1 MTSQDSPSALAQWL
15 LFKTADAEHLKTSLR
30 NALQNAGYS
39 FYDPFPGGTGT
50 PMGLQNRVRSFIAP
64 PDAGWVRMLF
74 APNEMWQENEVLA
87 GLNLPVIKI
96 VYFSPEQFEIGAYQ
110 PNTGATGIPA
120 LVTFLRT
127 GLTENDLRQAM
138 NIASGSASDSASNEL
153 TPELQKFAEEQG
165 VDAQQV
171 DKLMQKMA
179 GSVFQKMGDKGAQAE
194 AKSAIIGAAKQATV
208 DWNSAAGQAVK
219 AMLGCLTVPENWTQP
234 DWKTLT
240 AAYQVAR
247 QLQRDPKALM
257 LPGDKD
263 ALKALPHA
271 LEFNPLYIGKKSA

>member
-1 MTSQDSPSALAQWL
+1 MTAQDSPSPLAQWL
-15 LFKTADAEHLKTSLR
+15 LFQTADADFLKTSLQS
-30 NALQNAGYS
+30 ALQNAGYT

-64 PDAGWVRMLF
+64 AEASWVRMLF
-74 APNEMWQENEVLA
+74 APNEMWQENNIFTE
-87 GLNLPVIKI
+87 LNAPVITI
-96 VYFSPEQFEIGAYQ
+96 AYFSPDQFEIGAYQ
-110 PNTGATGIPA
+110 PNTAATGIAA
-120 LVTFLRT
+120 LIQFLRT
-127 GLTENDLRQAM
+127 GLTESDLRQAM
-138 NIASGSASDSASNEL
+138 NVAGGDVSASTSNEL

-165 VDAQQV
+165 VDTQQV

-194 AKSAIIGAAKQATV
+194 AKSAITGAAKQAAV
-208 DWNSAAGQAVK
+208 DWNSAAGQAIK
-219 AMLGCLTVPENWTQP
+219 AVLGCLTVPENWTQP

-247 QLQRDPKALM
+247 QLQRDPKAPM

-263 ALKALPHA
+263 ALKVLPNA
-271 LEFNPLYIGKKSA
+271 LEFSPLYMGKKSS